1 MLKFFTAISK
11 HLDVFLTIP
20 LIDGE
25 LCDIS
30 GPKAVIHHVSSGR
43 VSLGLPCH
51 LVHYEGGQLNANLIK
66 SIFCLFVTFGSTFTS
81 LFISLCSL
89 FLLFSASLIS

>member
-30 GPKAVIHHVSSGR
+30 GPEAVIHHVSSGWI
-43 VSLGLPCH
+43 SLGLPCH
-51 LVHYEGGQLNANLIK
+51 LVLNEGGQLYTNLER
-66 SIFCLFVTFGSTFTS
+66 FN
-81 LFISLCSL
+81 LCSINSIIYL
-89 FLLFSASLIS
+89 PHC

>member
-11 HLDVFLTIP
+11 HLHVFLTIP

-30 GPKAVIHHVSSGR
+30 GPEAVIHHVSSGR

-51 LVHYEGGQLNANLIK
+51 LVLNEGGQLYTNLER
-66 SIFCLFVTFGSTFTS
+66 FNQ
-81 LFISLCSL
+81 
-89 FLLFSASLIS
+89 

>member
-1 MLKFFTAISK
+1 MLKFFTDISK
-11 HLDVFLTIP
+11 HLHVFLTIP

-30 GPKAVIHHVSSGR
+30 GPEAVIHHVSSGR

-51 LVHYEGGQLNANLIK
+51 LVLNEGGQLYTNLER
-66 SIFCLFVTFGSTFTS
+66 FNQ
-81 LFISLCSL
+81 
-89 FLLFSASLIS
+89 

>member
-1 MLKFFTAISK
+1 MILS
-11 HLDVFLTIP
+11 P
-20 LIDGE
+20 LIDGQ

-30 GPKAVIHHVSSGR
+30 GAQAVVHHVASGG
-43 VSLGLPCH
+43 VSLGLSCH

-66 SIFCLFVTFGSTFTS
+66 SILCIFVTFGSYFTS

-89 FLLFSASLIS
+89 FLLFSASLISCQEQIDML